1 MRSRT
6 AYGNEML
13 GKLLGFRNF
22 IRVSEVDRLE
32 ALVEQDPKYFY
43 SILPYAYVFG
53 LSDKWAKKFK
63 SIAVEPPNWF
73 YGSDYYG
80 AGMFN
85 TVVFMSMLNNCTKS
99 FAATVK
105 IPDSGSGGSSD
116 FGGGGGFGGGG
127 MGGGGGGSW

>member
-1 MRSRT
+1 M
-6 AYGNEML
+6 
-13 GKLLGFRNF
+13 
-22 IRVSEVDRLE
+22 DRLE

-80 AGMFN
+80 AGIFN

-116 FGGGGGFGGGG
+116 FGGGGGFEGGG
-127 MGGGGGGSW
+127 MDGGEGGSW